1 MTGRKEPRRPRIR
14 RTWTRNPSQRT
25 HSTPKG
31 AKGYAR
37 TRTREVLHEE
47 IRVSVGKKLH
57 KPLRIVV
64 LLSGKGRQLH
74 SIFSHLDNKVLEGE
88 IVAVISDNADADG
101 LTAAR
106 ERGIKT
112 VILDPARFV
121 DAEAFS
127 KELNENLDEFNP
139 GVVLLDGFAG
149 PAKLREKRN
158 RHVTHRAEAL
168 LEIAAID

>member
-1 MTGRKEPRRPRIR
+1 M
-14 RTWTRNPSQRT
+14 
-25 HSTPKG
+25 
-31 AKGYAR
+31 
-37 TRTREVLHEE
+37 
-47 IRVSVGKKLH
+47 
-57 KPLRIVV
+57 

-121 DAEAFS
+121 DAETFS
-127 KELNENLDEFNP
+127 KELNENIDEFNP

-149 PAKLREKRN
+149 PAKLRERRN